1 MPCGIP
7 INRFC
12 LFKDVDVSLK
22 QKAENPE
29 VGEEERKLAKE
40 EYEAQELKARRRL
53 LLLIIVV

>member
-1 MPCGIP
+1 M
-7 INRFC
+7 
-12 LFKDVDVSLK
+12 SLK

-53 LLLIIVV
+53 VTINYCCLIM